1 MQGQELLKFRS
12 SAHVRKAWYPFQ
24 ITASLGHM
32 SQAVKQR
39 KPMSNNAS
47 LIESL
52 KQFAHYG
59 AEVQEQRHG
68 SLAATNV
75 PPTPET
81 STLGPRVEHLSAA
94 ADGPLKSTISN
105 QLKLPEWFVHELLC
119 FGAVHWCPV
128 PPALSPMRAASMDS
142 EHVAHLSARR
152 QAAVSIHGKQAEQC
166 QPKRVTQDIAINKH
180 AFIRVHVHP
189 KRFPAVYTVDWQEC
203 VIYRGADY
211 VVVHKPAGVQVAPT
225 VDNLLENVLFC
236 TAQALQCAE
245 SLLITHR
252 LDACT
257 EGLLVVGR
265 NRPFVQHFNRL
276 LQQPGAVRKFYKA
289 LTQHPPPTGKLTH
302 HKTQEQVK
310 GQPAHS
316 QVHDSPVPGSQCCLL
331 EVLDVSPVQVVHA
344 VAAEWGPVA
353 YEALLELHT
362 GRTHQIRVQLGAEGF
377 PLYGDTMYANM
388 AHSMSPKVGKPQQ
401 HVKTTVKVCDV

>member
-1 MQGQELLKFRS
+1 MQGQDSLRFRS
-12 SAHVRKAWYPFQ
+12 SINVRRAWYPSQ

-32 SQAVKQR
+32 TQAAKLR
-39 KPMSNNAS
+39 KPMSNDAS
-47 LIESL
+47 RVDIL
-52 KQFAHYG
+52 KLFTHHGTEA
-59 AEVQEQRHG
+59 QEQRHG
-68 SLAATNV
+68 SLAATKI
-75 PPTPET
+75 PPTTQT

-94 ADGPLKSTISN
+94 ADNTLKSTISN
-105 QLKLPEWFVHELLC
+105 QLNLPEWFVYELLC
-119 FGAVHWCPV
+119 FGAIHWCPV
-128 PPALSPMRAASMDS
+128 PPALSSMREASMDS
-142 EHVAHLSARR
+142 EHVARLSAQR
-152 QAAVSIHGKQAEQC
+152 QAAISIHGKQAEQC

-189 KRFPAVYTVDWQEC
+189 KRFPAVYTVDWKEC
-203 VIYRGADY
+203 VIYNGADY

-265 NRPFVQHFNRL
+265 NRPFVQQFNRL
-276 LQQPGAVRKFYKA
+276 LQRPGAVRKFYKA

-302 HKTQEQVK
+302 HMTQEQVK

-316 QVHDSPVPGSQCCLL
+316 HVHDAPVPGSQCCLL
-331 EVLDVSPVQVVHA
+331 DVLDVRPVEVVRE
-344 VAAEWGPVA
+344 VAAVWGPVA
-353 YEALLELHT
+353 YEALLELQT
-362 GRTHQIRVQLGAEGF
+362 GRTHQVSAGQTPALWCGTCRA
-377 PLYGDTMYANM
+377 
-388 AHSMSPKVGKPQQ
+388 
-401 HVKTTVKVCDV
+401 

>member
-105 QLKLPEWFVHELLC
+105 QLKLPEVS
-119 FGAVHWCPV
+119 GM
-128 PPALSPMRAASMDS
+128 LSLPER
-142 EHVAHLSARR
+142 
-152 QAAVSIHGKQAEQC
+152 
-166 QPKRVTQDIAINKH
+166 
-180 AFIRVHVHP
+180 
-189 KRFPAVYTVDWQEC
+189 
-203 VIYRGADY
+203 
-211 VVVHKPAGVQVAPT
+211 
-225 VDNLLENVLFC
+225 
-236 TAQALQCAE
+236 
-245 SLLITHR
+245 
-252 LDACT
+252 
-257 EGLLVVGR
+257 
-265 NRPFVQHFNRL
+265 
-276 LQQPGAVRKFYKA
+276 
-289 LTQHPPPTGKLTH
+289 
-302 HKTQEQVK
+302 
-310 GQPAHS
+310 
-316 QVHDSPVPGSQCCLL
+316 
-331 EVLDVSPVQVVHA
+331 
-344 VAAEWGPVA
+344 
-353 YEALLELHT
+353 
-362 GRTHQIRVQLGAEGF
+362 
-377 PLYGDTMYANM
+377 
-388 AHSMSPKVGKPQQ
+388 
-401 HVKTTVKVCDV
+401 

>member
-1 MQGQELLKFRS
+1 MQGQELLKYRS
-12 SAHVRKAWYPFQ
+12 STHVRRSWYPSQ
-24 ITASLGHM
+24 ITASLGQKT
-32 SQAVKQR
+32 QAAKLR
-39 KPMSNNAS
+39 KPMSKDAS
-47 LIESL
+47 LVESL
-52 KQFAHYG
+52 KLSTRVD
-59 AEVQEQRHG
+59 AEAQEQRHG
-68 SLAATNV
+68 SLAATNI

-81 STLGPRVEHLSAA
+81 CSLGPRVEHLSAA
-94 ADGPLKSTISN
+94 ADSTLTSTIAN
-105 QLKLPEWFVHELLC
+105 QLHLPEWFVHELFC

-142 EHVAHLSARR
+142 EHVAHLSAQR
-152 QAAVSIHGKQAEQC
+152 QAAISIYGKQAEHS

-189 KRFPAVYTVDWQEC
+189 KRFPAVYTVDWKEC
-203 VIYRGADY
+203 VIYNGADY
-211 VVVHKPAGVQVAPT
+211 VVIHKPAGVQVAPT

-257 EGLLVVGR
+257 EGLLVVGH
-265 NRPFVQHFNRL
+265 NRPFVQHFNQL
-276 LQQPGAVRKFYKA
+276 LQRPGAVRKFYKA
-289 LTQHPPPTGKLTH
+289 LTQHPPPVGKLTH
-302 HKTQEQVK
+302 HITQEQVR

-316 QVHDSPVPGSQCCLL
+316 QVHDSPVAGSQCCLL
-331 EVLDVSPVQVVHA
+331 DVLDVRQVEVVHE

-362 GRTHQIRVQLGAEGF
+362 GRTHQVTAGHMPGLWCCTCRATGELQIIFAVSHDPVACR
-377 PLYGDTMYANM
+377 
-388 AHSMSPKVGKPQQ
+388 
-401 HVKTTVKVCDV
+401 TTRCWSTL